1 MFGLLFKTVGRK
13 IALAIGL
20 PLLVALLA
28 AVEISYGRAQEVIR
42 RNAVEEAAALAD
54 LVATSFTLLETVPA
68 AKPAPPA
75 VVHVQA
81 TAAMKADFRLY
92 DDVSVLR
99 VIDRD
104 GRIRWSRRIEEVGTV
119 LPEAKRLL
127 QAPPHGATDTAKG
140 EYVRPLGGMVCA
152 RCHAGDAF
160 KVGAVQAVIARPRIE
175 DDLTG
180 FYRGVLAFVGV
191 VLFLLLASSF
201 GLLHL
206 FISRPLMRLM
216 DAMQRAEKGD
226 FLVRAKVE
234 SRDEI
239 GRLAEAFNKMVSRI
253 TEMKVAE
260 IEASRE
266 MESMQ
271 RELTLKQELERQ
283 HKVIEEA
290 NHALSR
296 RVREM
301 TLLLDV
307 ARSLNSSLALQEI
320 LSMVTEMVGVTFGV
334 DQFAVMLLDETGTE
348 LAISASF
355 GFPPRSLADFR
366 IPLGTGASGLAAKT
380 REAIYVSDIHG
391 DPRYFKSPTD
401 PADDGSMLAVPMVC
415 KEQLVGVLNFVRF
428 RKAGFGENDI
438 VLLQLIASQ
447 AAMAIVNAR
456 LYTETLHMA
465 HVDPLTGLAN
475 RRKLFAQL
483 EMEVARSQRFGHQVS
498 AVMIDIDHFKLLND
512 RCGHPAGDKALR
524 QVADLLRGGVR
535 KVDTVARYGGEE
547 FFLLLPRSDK
557 AEGLEVAEKLRKL
570 VEEAS
575 FEGGEGQPGGKVTIS
590 LGVATFPAD
599 AETLERL
606 VDGVDSALY
615 ASKRGGRNKVSPYV
629 VGMELAPG
637 RERGPL
643 AELDETKTKA
653 KAKAS

>member
-1 MFGLLFKTVGRK
+1 MFGLLYKTVGRK

-20 PLLVALLA
+20 PLVVALLA

-54 LVATSFTLLETVPA
+54 LVATSFTLLETAPA
-68 AKPAPPA
+68 SKPTPPA
-75 VVHVQA
+75 VVHIQA
-81 TAAMKADFRLY
+81 AAVMKADFRLY

-99 VIDRD
+99 VIDRE
-104 GRIRWSRRIEEVGTV
+104 GRIRWSRRIEEVGTA
-119 LPEAKRLL
+119 LPDAKRILS
-127 QAPPHGATDTAKG
+127 APPQGATDTGKG

-152 RCHAGDAF
+152 RCHGGDAF

-180 FYRGVLAFVGV
+180 FYRGVLIFVGA
-191 VLFLLLASSF
+191 VLALLLLSSF

-206 FISRPLMRLM
+206 FITRPLGRLM
-216 DAMQRAEKGD
+216 EAMQRAEKGD

-234 SRDEI
+234 SKDEI
-239 GRLAEAFNKMVSRI
+239 GRLAGAFNKMVSRI

-271 RELTLKQELERQ
+271 RELTLKAELERQ
-283 HKVIEEA
+283 HKVIEDA

-307 ARSLNSSLALQEI
+307 ARSLNSSLSLQEI

-334 DQFAVMLLDETGTE
+334 EQFAVMLLDETGTE
-348 LAISASF
+348 LVVSASF
-355 GFPPRSLADFR
+355 GYPPLSLADFR
-366 IPLGTGASGLAAKT
+366 LPLGSGASGLSGRT
-380 REAIYVSDIHG
+380 REAVYVADIQK
-391 DPRYFKSPTD
+391 DPRYFKGPHD
-401 PADDGSMLAVPMVC
+401 PAEGGSMLAVPMIC
-415 KEQLVGVLNFVRF
+415 KEKLVGVLNFVRF
-428 RKAGFGENDI
+428 RKEGFSENDI

-456 LYTETLHMA
+456 LYTETLEMA
-465 HVDPLTGLAN
+465 HVDPLTGLSN
-475 RRKLFAQL
+475 RRKLFTHL
-483 EMEVARSQRFGHQVS
+483 EMEVARSQRFGNILT
-498 AVMIDIDHFKLLND
+498 AVMIDIDHFKSLND

-524 QVADLLRGGVR
+524 KVGELLRHAVR

-547 FFLLLPRSDK
+547 FFLLLPRNDK
-557 AEGLEVAEKLRKL
+557 PEGLEVAEKLRKL
-570 VEEAS
+570 IEQTT
-575 FEGGEGQPGGKVTIS
+575 FEGGDGQPGGRVTIS

-599 AETLERL
+599 AETMERL
-606 VDGVDSALY
+606 VDAVDSALY
-615 ASKRGGRNKVSPYV
+615 ASKRGGRNKVTAYSA
-629 VGMELAPG
+629 GMELADG

-643 AELDETKTKA
+643 AEMIDDTKK
-653 KAKAS
+653 KVS